1 MAGAMTGVE
10 LLIGLRRTIQSH
22 DESWKRPTALAL
34 GVVAVGVTWA
44 GTLAA
49 EPGARADVIAVIF
62 GLWALGWVI
71 GPILASGASV
81 LRPEYFTLLPLDRRQ
96 LGMGLLASVYVSP
109 GAILTCAAMLV
120 LVAHGALLDLRLAPL
135 GLLVA
140 VLFTVGLVALSR
152 AVYAIFGAAMRTQVG
167 VEIAAMQYGLLISS
181 AMAGWLVVFPAGI
194 AIPVLLADGIGEGTA
209 ATVLHALPFGW
220 PGGALAA
227 AASGDAMGA
236 FWRIGALLA
245 AALVTVAAAVALLT
259 PHVGNRTARR
269 RSRPWGSRRVARG
282 QALRDPVLSL
292 APTPLGAV
300 VGKELRSWMRDPWR
314 SLEVRT
320 AVWLGV
326 FFAFFLYLG
335 SLGQIPELFL
345 FAPAAALAAAMMV
358 GLSGANLYGQDGT
371 ALWMLAV
378 TDSPSTIRADVRGR
392 QLAIV
397 LAIGLPAAVLAI
409 ALAWLSG
416 GWSVLVPVGAVMA
429 ALVGGGAGISA
440 LFSVVGVSAGVDP
453 AKRRNATDAGENP
466 LLLQIGF
473 WAAALISAPTL
484 ALATLTVTEAEFTTH
499 PWWPFALVVIGFVN
513 GLLVAWGLGRVA
525 IAVLGARMPETF
537 ARLRYPGLKL
547 PPGGTGA
554 TSEAVPWWVGLL
566 SNAAQKSYLETRK
579 QKEKSMAKARPPR
592 QESSAGPSR

>member
-1 MAGAMTGVE
+1 MAGALTEVRH
-10 LLIGLRRTIQSH
+10 LIGLRRTIESH
-22 DESWKRPTALAL
+22 NESWKRPTGVTLGLLA
-34 GVVAVGVTWA
+34 VAATWA

-49 EPGARADVIAVIF
+49 DPGARGDVIAVIF

-81 LRPEYFTLLPLDRRQ
+81 LRPEYFTLLPLDRRR
-96 LGMGLLASVYVSP
+96 LGMGLLASVYVGP
-109 GAILTCAAMLV
+109 GAILTFTAMLV
-120 LVAHGALLDLRLAPL
+120 LVAHGALLDLWLALL

-194 AIPVLLADGIGEGTA
+194 AIPALLADGIGDGPP

-227 AASGDAMGA
+227 AAAGDAMGA
-236 FWRIGALLA
+236 LWRLGALMA
-245 AALVTVAAAVALLT
+245 AAVLTVAAAVALLI

-269 RSRPWGSRRVARG
+269 RGLPWGSRQVARG
-282 QALRDPVLSL
+282 KAVRDPLLAL

-314 SLEVRT
+314 SLEIRT

-326 FFAFFLYLG
+326 FFALFLYIG
-335 SLGQIPELFL
+335 SLGQIPDLFR

-378 TDSPSTIRADVRGR
+378 TDSRSAVRADVRGR
-392 QLAIV
+392 QIAIV
-397 LAIGLPAAVLAI
+397 LSLGLPAAILAV
-409 ALAWLSG
+409 ALAWLSD
-416 GWSVLVPVGAVMA
+416 GWSVLVPVGAAMA

-473 WAAALISAPTL
+473 WASALISAPTVAVAVL
-484 ALATLTVTEAEFTTH
+484 TITGAGFTGAWWWPYALLAIGVLNGALA
-499 PWWPFALVVIGFVN
+499 
-513 GLLVAWGLGRVA
+513 AWGLGRAA
-525 IAVLGARMPETF
+525 IVFLGVRMPETF

-547 PPGGTGA
+547 APGGTG
-554 TSEAVPWWVGLL
+554 TSGNTVPWWAGTL
-566 SNAAQKSYLETRK
+566 SDAAQKSYLEAR
-579 QKEKSMAKARPPR
+579 QAKEKAVVKSRPR
-592 QESSAGPSR
+592 SEKSTTRSER